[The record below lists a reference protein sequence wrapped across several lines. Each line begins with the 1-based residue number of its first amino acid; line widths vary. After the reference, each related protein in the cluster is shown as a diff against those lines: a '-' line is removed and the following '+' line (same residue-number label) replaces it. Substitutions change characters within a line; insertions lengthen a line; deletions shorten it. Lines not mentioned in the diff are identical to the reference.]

1 MRFEIFGLRMSLMP
15 RNEACCAI
23 KMAFQEYAR
32 VFYLN
37 FNEKAE
43 KSQTF
48 FLPVCICILK
58 SL

>member
-1 MRFEIFGLRMSLMP
+1 MRFEIFGLRISLMS
-15 RNEACCAI
+15 RSQAYCVM

-58 SL
+58 LL